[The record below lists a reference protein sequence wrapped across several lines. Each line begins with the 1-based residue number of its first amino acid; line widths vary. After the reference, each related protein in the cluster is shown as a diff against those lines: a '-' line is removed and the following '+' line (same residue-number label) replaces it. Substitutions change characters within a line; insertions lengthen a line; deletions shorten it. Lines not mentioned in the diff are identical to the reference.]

1 MFLFVL
7 SFLLRRLAQGT
18 LIVFF
23 VTFIIFALLRI
34 IPGDPTRVILGPMA
48 SEEVRENAAIELGL
62 NEPIP
67 VQYLSYIKGLSKGD
81 FGKSFI
87 RGKQGGSMGGS
98 QDSKGLDLEHR
109 ASVLDLILKVL
120 PKTLILASI
129 GIFFSLIVSIPI
141 GILAG
146 LKSNSFFG
154 KLSLYLSSF
163 LVSLPNIWI
172 ALVLILVVSVNA
184 DLLPAFGYKN
194 ITYAFLPAIVLAI
207 EICPVL
213 IRAFSVS
220 VTSNLSE
227 TFYEIGI
234 VRGISKFNMIF
245 KHIIRNSLIPILNL
259 FGAQLIGMV
268 LGGLFVVEFIF
279 NYPGLGLLAINAV
292 FQRDFPII
300 QAIAVLA
307 SSALVIINI
316 LVDLTASIIDRRLK
330 F

>member
-1 MFLFVL
+1 MFLFIL
-7 SFLLRRLAQGT
+7 SFLIRRLAQGA
-18 LIVFF
+18 LIVFL
-23 VTFIIFALLRI
+23 VTFVIFALLRV

-62 NEPIP
+62 NKPIP
-67 VQYLSYIKGLSKGD
+67 VQYLSYVKDLSKGD

-109 ASVLDLILKVL
+109 ASVLELILKVL
-120 PKTLILASI
+120 PKTLILAGI
-129 GIFFSLIVSIPI
+129 GIFFALFISVPI

-146 LKSNSFFG
+146 LKSESFFG

-163 LVSLPNIWI
+163 LVSFPNIWI

-184 DLLPAFGYKN
+184 GLLPAFGYKN

-234 VRGISKFNMIF
+234 VRGISRFNMIF

-316 LVDLTASIIDRRLK
+316 VVDLTASIIDRRLK

>member
-48 SEEVRENAAIELGL
+48 SEEVRESAAIELGL

-67 VQYLSYIKGLSKGD
+67 VQYLSYIKNLSKGD

-109 ASVLDLILKVL
+109 ASVLELILKVL
-120 PKTLILASI
+120 PKTLILAGI
-129 GIFFSLIVSIPI
+129 GIFLSLIVSIPI

-234 VRGISKFNMIF
+234 VRGVSKFNMIF

-259 FGAQLIGMV
+259 FGAQLIGMI

>member
-1 MFLFVL
+1 
-7 SFLLRRLAQGT
+7 
-18 LIVFF
+18 
-23 VTFIIFALLRI
+23 
-34 IPGDPTRVILGPMA
+34 
-48 SEEVRENAAIELGL
+48 
-62 NEPIP
+62 
-67 VQYLSYIKGLSKGD
+67 
-81 FGKSFI
+81 
-87 RGKQGGSMGGS
+87 MGGS

-109 ASVLDLILKVL
+109 ASVLELILKVL
-120 PKTLILASI
+120 PKTLILAGI
-129 GIFFSLIVSIPI
+129 GIFFALFISVPI

-146 LKSNSFFG
+146 LKSESFFG

-184 DLLPAFGYKN
+184 GLLPAFGYKN

-234 VRGISKFNMIF
+234 VRGISRFNMIF

-316 LVDLTASIIDRRLK
+316 VVDLTASIIDRRLK

>member
-48 SEEVRENAAIELGL
+48 SEEVRESAAIELGL

-67 VQYLSYIKGLSKGD
+67 VQYLSYIKNLSKGD

-109 ASVLDLILKVL
+109 ASVLELILKVL
-120 PKTLILASI
+120 PKTLILAGI

-141 GILAG
+141 GIMAG

-234 VRGISKFNMIF
+234 VRGVSKFNMIF

-259 FGAQLIGMV
+259 FGAQLIGMI

>member
-67 VQYLSYIKGLSKGD
+67 VQFLSYIKGLSKGD

-172 ALVLILVVSVNA
+172 ALVLILVVSVNL

>member
-1 MFLFVL
+1 MFLFIL
-7 SFLLRRLAQGT
+7 SFLIRRLAQGA
-18 LIVFF
+18 LIVFL
-23 VTFIIFALLRI
+23 VTFVIFALLRV

-62 NEPIP
+62 NKPIP
-67 VQYLSYIKGLSKGD
+67 VQYLSYVKDLSKGD

-109 ASVLDLILKVL
+109 ASVLELILKVL
-120 PKTLILASI
+120 PKTLILAGI
-129 GIFFSLIVSIPI
+129 GIFFALFISVPI

-146 LKSNSFFG
+146 LKSESFFG

-184 DLLPAFGYKN
+184 GFLPAFGYKN

-234 VRGISKFNMIF
+234 VRGISRFNMIF

-316 LVDLTASIIDRRLK
+316 VVDLTASIIDRRLK

>member
-1 MFLFVL
+1 M
-7 SFLLRRLAQGT
+7 
-18 LIVFF
+18 
-23 VTFIIFALLRI
+23 
-34 IPGDPTRVILGPMA
+34 
-48 SEEVRENAAIELGL
+48 
-62 NEPIP
+62 
-67 VQYLSYIKGLSKGD
+67 
-81 FGKSFI
+81 
-87 RGKQGGSMGGS
+87 
-98 QDSKGLDLEHR
+98 
-109 ASVLDLILKVL
+109 
-120 PKTLILASI
+120 
-129 GIFFSLIVSIPI
+129 
-141 GILAG
+141 AG

-172 ALVLILVVSVNA
+172 ALVLILIVSVNA

-234 VRGISKFNMIF
+234 VRGVSKFNMIF

-259 FGAQLIGMV
+259 FGAQLIGMI

>member
-1 MFLFVL
+1 MFLFIL
-7 SFLLRRLAQGT
+7 SFLIRRLAQGA
-18 LIVFF
+18 LIVFL
-23 VTFIIFALLRI
+23 VTFVIFALLRV

-62 NEPIP
+62 NKPIP
-67 VQYLSYIKGLSKGD
+67 VQYLSYVKDLSKGD

-109 ASVLDLILKVL
+109 ASVLELILKVL
-120 PKTLILASI
+120 PKTLIFAGI
-129 GIFFSLIVSIPI
+129 GIFFALFISVPI

-146 LKSNSFFG
+146 LKSESFFG

-184 DLLPAFGYKN
+184 GLLPAFGYKN

-316 LVDLTASIIDRRLK
+316 VVDLTASIIDRRLK